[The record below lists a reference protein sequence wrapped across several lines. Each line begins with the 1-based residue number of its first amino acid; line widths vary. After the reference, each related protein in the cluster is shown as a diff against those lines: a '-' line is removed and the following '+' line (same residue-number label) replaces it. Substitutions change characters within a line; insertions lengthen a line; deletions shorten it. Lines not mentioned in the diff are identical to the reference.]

1 MTQTNR
7 AGRLIAPRAL
17 TVASALWA
25 VALAVTLTVFVQV
38 SEAART
44 AVATVVIPGSFVG
57 LPLFEGFRD
66 DGRIGAHPQWGLLV
80 MLVVPAALGIL
91 IPLIVRAT
99 SSRR

>member
-7 AGRLIAPRAL
+7 PDRPLVLRPLSVAL
-17 TVASALWA
+17 ALWV

-44 AVATVVIPGSFVG
+44 AVATVVFSGSFIG
-57 LPLFEGFRD
+57 LPLFEGFRN
-66 DGRIGAHPQWGLLV
+66 DGRIGVHLEWGLLV
-80 MLVVPAALGIL
+80 MLVVPAVLGIL
-91 IPLIVRAT
+91 IPLTVKAT